1 VRNALGPVL
10 MHMPGANRILL
21 PRSSTIRFQRG
32 WVTGTPGR
40 RNALGRMIPQPTVFD
55 RQGREHR
62 FDDLVGSGFVVI
74 GADADLRDSMTAHQV
89 AAWAALGARF
99 VTVRRS
105 FSTADDPDVVI
116 DTTGS
121 LTDWMKRFHARVLVV
136 RPDRFVAATD
146 ATGLDVPAPRG
157 NLDRTTSATSH
168 APAPSPTPIRA

>member
-1 VRNALGPVL
+1 

-105 FSTADDPDVVI
+105 FSTAD
-116 DTTGS
+116 
-121 LTDWMKRFHARVLVV
+121 
-136 RPDRFVAATD
+136 